1 MIFCKL
7 ILNENELKKDSQ
19 CESFVVSTSTQWF
32 IDILFI
38 TRDSR
43 MSNKLCGR
51 KTTKQNDFTLW
62 NHSWLLSFCLTSGV
76 ELGREVEFAIA
87 EMACVSSNVRRTF
100 HVPSGV
106 RVQRSIS
113 GRDVSHP
120 RMVSCFCF
128 RILIGCLGILGLL
141 HRRMVVVSH
150 LFRPQ
155 RS

>member
-1 MIFCKL
+1 MVLWSDKGSSPSPNIHTVNIGWTLLLTFC
-7 ILNENELKKDSQ
+7 
-19 CESFVVSTSTQWF
+19 V
-32 IDILFI
+32 
-38 TRDSR
+38 
-43 MSNKLCGR
+43 
-51 KTTKQNDFTLW
+51 
-62 NHSWLLSFCLTSGV
+62 V
-76 ELGREVEFAIA
+76 ELAIA

-120 RMVSCFCF
+120 GVELGLTGLTSTSWYVRTTRSESLAAYQSSVSVLSVRPRILVRTVSCFCF
-128 RILIGCLGILGLL
+128 RSLIGYLGILGLL
-141 HRRMVVVSH
+141 RRRMVVVSH